1 MGDVNKYNVYLTLR
15 APNNNTDI
23 VPNEANPIEAADMRS
38 LMTTLTASLAT
49 LTASL
54 ATLPPSLG
62 IEIVGVRIE
71 RSDLEG
77 RS

>member
-49 LTASL
+49 L
-54 ATLPPSLG
+54 PPSLG